1 MNVVLFALDFGVCRR
16 GVGGAKNEIRRP
28 VAYAEVQARGGAVG
42 AQRGDVVFVYRL
54 DVLRK
59 QTRADAPALVHA
71 PGCGGSETQNREL

>member
-16 GVGGAKNEIRRP
+16 RVGGAKNKIRRP
-28 VAYAEVQARGGAVG
+28 VTYTKVQARGSAMG

-59 QTRADAPALVHA
+59 QTRANAPAFVHA